1 MLVKYSYQ
9 LLKVNKPYINIGSCL
24 FGCDHAIIFPNHGA
38 LAPFLVPPESP
49 WQGNVYFSHFSFFR
63 PT

>member
-49 WQGNVYFSHFSFFR
+49 
-63 PT
+63 